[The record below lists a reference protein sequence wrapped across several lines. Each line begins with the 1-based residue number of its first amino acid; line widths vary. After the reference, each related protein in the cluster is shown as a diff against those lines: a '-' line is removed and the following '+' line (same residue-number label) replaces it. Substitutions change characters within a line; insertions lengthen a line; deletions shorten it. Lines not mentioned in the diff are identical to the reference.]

1 VFGTS
6 IAGVGTAGVCG
17 VCAVGAMDV
26 AELGL
31 GPVEGGTLV
40 VLIDGG
46 ERVGELDAGRLLAKM
61 ITL

>member
-1 VFGTS
+1 
-6 IAGVGTAGVCG
+6 
-17 VCAVGAMDV
+17 MDV

-46 ERVGELDAGRLLAKM
+46 ERAGELDAGRLLAKM